1 MMTYILVIRDALHVT
16 SMTNNPNPPLMI
28 QEAGKMVYGTPKIQ
42 VKNPTVEDNSI
53 YFQETGIIIPLKLWG
68 VFSYFPTSKPTYE
81 DMTDSEEV

>member
-1 MMTYILVIRDALHVT
+1 MTYILVIRDALHVT

-28 QEAGKMVYGTPKIQ
+28 KEAGKMVYGTPKIQ

-53 YFQETGIIIPLKLWG
+53 YFQETGIIIPLQLWG